1 MTEQEQHNEIRELLR
16 KLDNVKASDDFEKK
30 LNFKI
35 IEEEH
40 RRREEHVHRYGGG
53 ILDFFQ
59 QLLSGKSYPWLV
71 PATGF
76 VALLFVVLYF
86 VYDSRVNTDQIT
98 ASDSAVNR
106 QEQTSQ
112 NTPPLDL
119 AQNET
124 SETQKDQSK
133 EKSVPEFTTEGS
145 TDSKPGNGRV
155 ESAPQKKID
164 NVTPSESQ
172 FESKEAREPVKN
184 DISTATAETKVEE
197 KQMLKAPEAN
207 ESAVQPY
214 SAESNADGMMKSES
228 RTFTA
233 PTIDETKM
241 SRTDS
246 ARSALTKKL
255 EKLNKKW
262 LEEIEEKVNEK

>member
-1 MTEQEQHNEIRELLR
+1 LTEQEQHNEIRELLR
-16 KLDNVKASDDFEKK
+16 KLDNVKV
-30 LNFKI
+30 KI

-133 EKSVPEFTTEGS
+133 QKGPRT
-145 TDSKPGNGRV
+145 PNRV
-155 ESAPQKKID
+155 
-164 NVTPSESQ
+164 
-172 FESKEAREPVKN
+172 
-184 DISTATAETKVEE
+184 TAE
-197 KQMLKAPEAN
+197 
-207 ESAVQPY
+207 
-214 SAESNADGMMKSES
+214 
-228 RTFTA
+228 
-233 PTIDETKM
+233 
-241 SRTDS
+241 
-246 ARSALTKKL
+246 
-255 EKLNKKW
+255 
-262 LEEIEEKVNEK
+262 

>member
-86 VYDSRVNTDQIT
+86 VYNSRVNTDQIT
-98 ASDSAVNR
+98 ANDSAVNR

-112 NTPPLDL
+112 NVPPVDL

-124 SETQKDQSK
+124 SETQKDLTK
-133 EKSVPEFTTEGS
+133 EKTVPEFTTEGS

-172 FESKEAREPVKN
+172 PESKEAKEPVKN
-184 DISTATAETKVEE
+184 DISTAIEETRVEE
-197 KQMLKAPEAN
+197 KQMQKAPEAT
-207 ESAVQPY
+207 ETAVQP
-214 SAESNADGMMKSES
+214 SAVESNADGMMKSES

-233 PTIDETKM
+233 PTIDETKKDK
-241 SRTDS
+241 TDS
-246 ARSALTKKL
+246 TKSALSRKL

>member
-1 MTEQEQHNEIRELLR
+1 LTEQEQHNEIRELLR

-86 VYDSRVNTDQIT
+86 VYDSRVNTDQI
-98 ASDSAVNR
+98 AISDSAVNR

-112 NTPPLDL
+112 NVPPVDL
-119 AQNET
+119 SQNET
-124 SETQKDQSK
+124 SETPKDLSK
-133 EKSVPEFTTEGS
+133 EKTVPEFTTEGS
-145 TDSKPGNGRV
+145 TDSKPGIGRV
-155 ESAPQKKID
+155 ENAPKKID
-164 NVTPSESQ
+164 NVTSKESQ
-172 FESKEAREPVKN
+172 LESKEAREPVKN
-184 DISTATAETKVEE
+184 EISTATQETRVEE
-197 KQMLKAPEAN
+197 KQMLKAPEAT
-207 ESAVQPY
+207 ETGVQPS

-228 RTFTA
+228 RTFSA
-233 PTIDETKM
+233 PTIDETKK

-246 ARSALTKKL
+246 ARAVLSKKL

>member
-1 MTEQEQHNEIRELLR
+1 
-16 KLDNVKASDDFEKK
+16 
-30 LNFKI
+30 
-35 IEEEH
+35 
-40 RRREEHVHRYGGG
+40 
-53 ILDFFQ
+53 
-59 QLLSGKSYPWLV
+59 
-71 PATGF
+71 
-76 VALLFVVLYF
+76 LYF

-145 TDSKPGNGRV
+145 TDSKPGTGRV
-155 ESAPQKKID
+155 ENAPQKKID

-172 FESKEAREPVKN
+172 PESKEAKEPVKN
-184 DISTATAETKVEE
+184 EKSIATEETRVEE
-197 KQMLKAPEAN
+197 KQMLKAPEAT
-207 ESAVQPY
+207 ETAVQP
-214 SAESNADGMMKSES
+214 SAVESNADGMMKSES

-233 PTIDETKM
+233 PTIDETKK
-241 SRTDS
+241 SKTDS

>member
-1 MTEQEQHNEIRELLR
+1 LTEQEQHNEIRELLR

-53 ILDFFQ
+53 IIDFFQ

-86 VYDSRVNTDQIT
+86 VYNSRINTDQIT
-98 ASDSAVNR
+98 ANDSAVNR

-112 NTPPLDL
+112 NAPPLDL

-145 TDSKPGNGRV
+145 TDSKPGTGRV
-155 ESAPQKKID
+155 ENVPQNRAD
-164 NVTPSESQ
+164 NVKTNEPQ
-172 FESKEAREPVKN
+172 LESKETKEPVKN
-184 DISTATAETKVEE
+184 DISNATEELRVEE
-197 KQMLKAPEAN
+197 KQMQKAPEAT
-207 ESAVQPY
+207 ETGVQPS
-214 SAESNADGMMKSES
+214 SAENNADGMMKSES
-228 RTFTA
+228 KTFTA
-233 PTIDETKM
+233 PTIDETKKDK
-241 SRTDS
+241 TDS
-246 ARSALTKKL
+246 AKSSLSKKL

-262 LEEIEEKVNEK
+262 LEEIEEKINDK